1 MTFEWGK
8 HEVRNRSLTAKA
20 HCTFNSHRLGIPVP
34 SWCMPESDAEGI
46 ALLRMIEGIKAD
58 ETARAA
64 KLRRD
69 HRERA
74 GTQGAN
80 LARDTGAQPGSRNTD
95 PLADFGGDRDIGGDL
110 ERDELSDWSAGIDAD
125 WPFDDDAGA
134 DRAME
139 SLR

>member
-20 HCTFNSHRLGIPVP
+20 HCTFNSHRLGITVP

-58 ETARAA
+58 ETARAE

-69 HRERA
+69 HRERS
-74 GTQGAN
+74 GTQGPHM
-80 LARDTGAQPGSRNTD
+80 ARDTAAQPGSRTPD
-95 PLADFGGDRDIGGDL
+95 PVATGSGDRDIGGDL
-110 ERDELSDWSAGIDAD
+110 ERDELDDWRGGETAD

-134 DRAME
+134 DRAVAGVQ
-139 SLR
+139 